1 MNIKEKNELLEK
13 ITLQSNLI
21 FDRLKLND
29 DTLYLIDDKD
39 VMDQLDFNLYILNG
53 VGYKN
58 FTIDKDILINSIKEQ
73 NYKYQA
79 QLEELDLERE
89 KIEIMEVDYSGN

>member
-21 FDRLKLND
+21 FDRFNLNN
-29 DTLYLIDDKD
+29 DTLDLIDEKG

-58 FTIDKDILINSIKEQ
+58 FTIDKEILINSIKEQ

-79 QLEELDLERE
+79 QLEELYLERE
-89 KIEIMEVDYSGN
+89 KLEKMEVDYSGN

>member
-1 MNIKEKNELLEK
+1 MNIKEKNESLEK
-13 ITLQSNLI
+13 IALQSNLI
-21 FDRLKLND
+21 FNRLKLND
-29 DTLYLIDDKD
+29 DTLDLIDDKG

-58 FTIDKDILINSIKEQ
+58 FTIDKEILINSIKEQ

-79 QLEELDLERE
+79 QLQELDLERE
-89 KIEIMEVDYSGN
+89 KLETMEVDYSGN

>member
-1 MNIKEKNELLEK
+1 MNIKEKNDLLEK
-13 ITLQSNLI
+13 IILQSNLL

-29 DTLYLIDDKD
+29 DTLDLIGDKG
-39 VMDQLDFNLYILNG
+39 VMDHLDFILYILNG

-58 FTIDKDILINSIKEQ
+58 FTIDKEILINSIKEQ

-89 KIEIMEVDYSGN
+89 KLESMEVDYSDN

>member
-13 ITLQSNLI
+13 ITLESNLI
-21 FDRLKLND
+21 FDRSKLND
-29 DTLYLIDDKD
+29 DTLDLIDDKG

-58 FTIDKDILINSIKEQ
+58 FTIDKEILINSIKEQ

-89 KIEIMEVDYSGN
+89 KLEATEVDYSGN

>member
-29 DTLYLIDDKD
+29 DTLDLIDDNG

-58 FTIDKDILINSIKEQ
+58 FTIDKEILINSIKEQ

-89 KIEIMEVDYSGN
+89 KLESMEVDYSGN